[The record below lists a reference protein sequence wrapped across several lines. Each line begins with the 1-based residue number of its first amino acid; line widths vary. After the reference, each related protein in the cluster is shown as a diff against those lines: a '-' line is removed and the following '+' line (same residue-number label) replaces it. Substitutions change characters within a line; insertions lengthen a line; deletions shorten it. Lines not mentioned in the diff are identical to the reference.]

1 MPINTLMKHI
11 VHVQGI
17 SSSKKLP
24 HIPDTEK
31 VDKIKK
37 NGITA
42 VGATQPNFHDKVLVN
57 LQLETLDGAEIYF
70 TNR

>member
-1 MPINTLMKHI
+1 MKHI

-31 VDKIKK
+31 VDKITK
-37 NGITA
+37 NAISA
-42 VGATQPNFHDKVLVN
+42 VGATQPNFHDRVLVN